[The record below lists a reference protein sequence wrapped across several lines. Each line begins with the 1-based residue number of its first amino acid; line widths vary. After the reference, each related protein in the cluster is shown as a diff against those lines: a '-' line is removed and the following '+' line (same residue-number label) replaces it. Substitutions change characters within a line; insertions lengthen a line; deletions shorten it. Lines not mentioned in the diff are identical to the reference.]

1 MVTALMENAGK
12 RENADK
18 RETWGNAL
26 KLQYSPGV
34 WRSGMENSSHQL
46 IRHLLLRFSLGF
58 ILLWFGLQQVIS
70 PGQWTEFVPEILS
83 SHIPGGASGLIF
95 VHGALLTMS
104 AIGIFTGLIP
114 KGSCLLAAALLLEI
128 IVVLLI
134 QGDSSGL
141 IVRDI
146 GLLVMALV
154 LALDQ
159 FPVLKLPIFQVAQR
173 NSQEVI

>member
-1 MVTALMENAGK
+1 
-12 RENADK
+12 
-18 RETWGNAL
+18 
-26 KLQYSPGV
+26 
-34 WRSGMENSSHQL
+34 
-46 IRHLLLRFSLGF
+46 
-58 ILLWFGLQQVIS
+58 
-70 PGQWTEFVPEILS
+70 
-83 SHIPGGASGLIF
+83 
-95 VHGALLTMS
+95 
-104 AIGIFTGLIP
+104 
-114 KGSCLLAAALLLEI
+114 
-128 IVVLLI
+128 LLI

>member
-1 MVTALMENAGK
+1 
-12 RENADK
+12 
-18 RETWGNAL
+18 
-26 KLQYSPGV
+26 
-34 WRSGMENSSHQL
+34 
-46 IRHLLLRFSLGF
+46 
-58 ILLWFGLQQVIS
+58 
-70 PGQWTEFVPEILS
+70 
-83 SHIPGGASGLIF
+83 
-95 VHGALLTMS
+95 
-104 AIGIFTGLIP
+104 
-114 KGSCLLAAALLLEI
+114 LLAAALLLEI